1 MIVYSKRNCEFLD
14 DIDSGEI
21 ANIVQESVRQKLG
34 RNVGQAEFNSWSS
47 SLEVMSQ
54 VMSRDVPEN
63 AGVAI
68 EYNIP
73 QTSNRIDFL
82 ITGSDRT
89 GVENVVI
96 VELKQWSSSQLTDED
111 GVVVTYVGG
120 GNRRV
125 AHPSYQSWS
134 YAALLNGF
142 NQAVYD
148 GDIQLNPVAFLHNYR
163 RDGVID
169 SVFYE
174 EHLKKAPLFL
184 HSDRSL
190 LRSYI
195 GEKVERGDETQIL
208 KRLDEGPIRPSKV
221 LADSVSGMLKG
232 NSEFVMIDEQ
242 KVVFERARSMASS
255 TSKEGAKR
263 KVLIVRGGPGT
274 GKSVVAI
281 NLLSRLLKEG
291 LTAHYVTKNSAPRT
305 VYEAKLTGSFKK
317 SEISNLFRGSGSYT
331 VTTPRSVNALIVDE
345 AHRLNE
351 KSGLFNNLGE
361 NQIKEIIFSSDF
373 SVFFIDEDQRVHIN
387 DIGEVDQIKFWAEK
401 YEAEVEEMEL
411 VSQFRCSGSDGYI
424 AWLDNVLD
432 IRETANTNLSD
443 VNYDF
448 QVLDSPS
455 EVFDK
460 IKVLNDSGQRS
471 RVVAGYCWDWKSA
484 SKKTPNAMDIVIP
497 EFEFEKQWNLKLD
510 GMLWL
515 MKDESINQI
524 GCIHTCQ
531 GLEMDYVGVIIG
543 KDMTFENGHV
553 VTDVSKRSKND
564 RSVFGWKKR
573 MKEDPEKTKIVT
585 ELIIKNT
592 YRTLM
597 TRGMKG
603 CFVWAED
610 EELNDYLK
618 TSF

>member
-21 ANIVQESVRQKLG
+21 ASIVQESVLQKLG
-34 RNVGQAEFNSWSS
+34 RNVGQAEFNSWSN

-54 VMSRDVPEN
+54 VMSRGVPEN

-82 ITGSDRT
+82 ITGSDRR

-96 VELKQWSSSQLTDED
+96 VELKQWSSSELTDED
-111 GVVVTYVGG
+111 GVVMTYVGG

-142 NQAVYD
+142 NQAVYE
-148 GDIQLNPVAFLHNYR
+148 GEIQLNPVAFLHNYR
-163 RDGVID
+163 DDGVIRNP
-169 SVFYE
+169 FYQ
-174 EHLKKAPLFL
+174 EHIDRAPLFL

-190 LRSYI
+190 LRNYI
-195 GEKVERGDETQIL
+195 GERVERGDDAQIL

-232 NSEFVMIDEQ
+232 NAEFVMIDEQ
-242 KVVFERARSMASS
+242 KVVFERARSMARSAS
-255 TSKEGAKR
+255 QKGAKR
-263 KVLIVRGGPGT
+263 NVLIVRGGPGT

-281 NLLSRLLKEG
+281 NLLSRFLKEG
-291 LTAHYVTKNSAPRT
+291 LTAHYVTKNSAPRS

-317 SEISNLFRGSGSYT
+317 SEISNLFRGSGGYT
-331 VTTPRSVNALIVDE
+331 TSTPRSVNALIVDE

-401 YEAEVEEMEL
+401 YDAEVEEMEL

-424 AWLDNVLD
+424 AWLDEVLD
-432 IRETANTNLSD
+432 IRETANTNLED

-448 QVLDSPS
+448 QVMDSPT

-460 IKVLNDSGQRS
+460 IKALNDSGQRS
-471 RVVAGYCWDWKSA
+471 RVVAGYCWDWKS
-484 SKKTPNAMDIVIP
+484 KKDPNASDIQFP
-497 EFEFEKQWNLKLD
+497 EYGFSRQWNLGSD

-515 MKDESINQI
+515 LKDSSINEI
-524 GCIHTCQ
+524 GCIHTSQ

-573 MKEDPEKTKIVT
+573 MKEDPEKTRILT

-618 TSF
+618 ANR